1 MAQKVLTMR
10 KIKEILRLKWVLGL
24 SDQQTGASLKIA
36 HSTVGEYV
44 KRAERAGLDW
54 SQAENMTETE
64 LKDRLFPVKKADPEA
79 SPQPDWQQ
87 IEVELQS
94 RGVTRMLLWQ
104 EYITA
109 HPDGYGYSQF
119 CEHYRR
125 WGKHKKNRC
134 CVFRRKWGKKR
145 RSIMPVRQCRSSI
158 QKAEKS
164 QRCRFSSRCCLPAG

>member
-24 SDQQTGASLKIA
+24 SDRQTGASLKIA

-109 HPDGYGYSQF
+109 HPDGYGYSQSGCVHMCACSTSSVERPRF
-119 CEHYRR
+119 YGLIISKQASR
-125 WGKHKKNRC
+125 NRTSMNPI
-134 CVFRRKWGKKR
+134 
-145 RSIMPVRQCRSSI
+145 SIRPIMNYLCITGWQ
-158 QKAEKS
+158 
-164 QRCRFSSRCCLPAG
+164 